1 MPLIDD
7 PDSSPI
13 GAVAVFSDVTD
24 ELAGKVALRQSEE
37 RFRTAVETML
47 DGFMIWR
54 AVRDADDRVVDFVCE
69 FANAAVAGNGYR
81 PEELIGRRMLD
92 LSPRI
97 DDRYFQRY
105 VEVAESGEPLR
116 MQVPWYDGT
125 KVRGAFDASAV
136 RMGDGVA
143 MTFRDVTQQLEHE
156 HALRESEEQTRRF
169 LEAIPIGVAVVDT
182 SGVVF
187 ANEAFRR
194 LLGDLDT
201 EVRGP
206 ALVEHFDL
214 RRAGTGEHY
223 PFDELPLAR
232 AFFAGEATSAD
243 DIVIMRDGV
252 EIPVEG
258 YAAPVRDSSGE
269 VRFALT
275 TLRDITTPPSRRG
288 AIDRRAGGARE
299 HERGARRFRRDRRPR
314 SRGAAPRDRG
324 LRRAARGEL
333 RGRAGR
339 SRFGVDRLH
348 PRGVRPDARLHR
360 GPAGVLPRHHRR

>member
-1 MPLIDD
+1 MKFEKIDDIQRAVLDALGEGLVVQDASGQIAYANPAAEEILGLDATSMLGLTSKDPQWGATGGDGQPLEIDEHPIVAARLTGRAVRGFLLAVARPDGEQRWLEVNAVPLIDD

-47 DGFMIWR
+47 DGFIIWR
-54 AVRDADDRVVDFVCE
+54 AVRDADDNVVDFACE
-69 FANAAVAGNGYR
+69 FANAAVGGNGYR

-169 LEAIPIGVAVVDT
+169 LEAIPIGIAVVDT

-232 AFFAGEATSAD
+232 
-243 DIVIMRDGV
+243 V
-252 EIPVEG
+252 
-258 YAAPVRDSSGE
+258 
-269 VRFALT
+269 
-275 TLRDITTPPSRRG
+275 
-288 AIDRRAGGARE
+288 
-299 HERGARRFRRDRRPR
+299 
-314 SRGAAPRDRG
+314 
-324 LRRAARGEL
+324 LRR
-333 RGRAGR
+333 
-339 SRFGVDRLH
+339 
-348 PRGVRPDARLHR
+348 
-360 GPAGVLPRHHRR
+360 